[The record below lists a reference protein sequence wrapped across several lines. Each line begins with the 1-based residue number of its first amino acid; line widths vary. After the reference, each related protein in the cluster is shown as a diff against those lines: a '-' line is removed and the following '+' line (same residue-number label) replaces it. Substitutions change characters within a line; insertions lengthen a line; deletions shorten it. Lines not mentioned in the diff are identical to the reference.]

1 MRDMIQSLTSPA
13 RAWILV
19 VAVSLTAGL
28 AGMFTLPVMD
38 RDEARFAQAT
48 AQMLETQDF
57 VRIAFLDEDRNKKPV
72 GIHWLQSVT
81 VGAAE
86 IVTGALENRQIWA
99 WRIPSLL
106 GAVLTALATFLIAN
120 RLLAHPAGLIAGTL
134 MGATVLLGAESGI
147 AKTDAM
153 LAGITT
159 FALYALIRLKSANT
173 LSEQRKWAIAL
184 WALMALGGLIKG
196 PVTPLAAGLAAITLS
211 LWERKGN
218 WLKPLAFWPGPVL
231 AALILIPWLIS
242 VQIATDGAF
251 LREALGEDLGP
262 KVVTGHESHGGLPGF
277 HLLLLSALFFP
288 AVLFLPAG
296 IAAAW
301 RALKE
306 KKAGTEEAAR
316 WLIVMS
322 LPFWLVFEIL
332 PTKLP
337 HYVLPAYPA
346 LAVLSAWGVLE
357 WGKAGRI
364 FTYAGAGFAVFG
376 GAIIGAV
383 LVYLAAAHEGPLG
396 LAIFMSILIFVA
408 VLAALI
414 LAFRGRAIP
423 ALIPLIAAGLIWQGA
438 GRGMVAPAADL
449 FPSRDAAG
457 LIHEAGL
464 MDPDTELLSSYTE
477 PSLAFA
483 LRSDIALI
491 DIDEIRQRAGA
502 LTTRQL
508 LIIDLSRTGEAD
520 AGFLARVR
528 ARACDIYETSG
539 YNYSR
544 GRATALLI
552 ARTGPCEE

>member
-1 MRDMIQSLTSPA
+1 MGKAFQTLISPG

-19 VAVSLTAGL
+19 VAVSMAAGL

-81 VGAAE
+81 VGAAQM
-86 IVTGALENRQIWA
+86 VTGALENRQIWA

-120 RLLAHPAGLIAGTL
+120 RLLVHPAGLIAGTL

-196 PVTPLAAGLAAITLS
+196 PVTPLAVGLAAITLS

-218 WLKPLAFWPGPVL
+218 WLKPLAFWPGPLL
-231 AALILIPWLIS
+231 AALILIPWLVS

-262 KVVTGHESHGGLPGF
+262 KVVTGHESHGGLPGY

-288 AVLFLPAG
+288 AILFLPAG

-306 KKAGTEEAAR
+306 KSDAAMAAR

-357 WGKAGRI
+357 WGKTGRI
-364 FTYAGAGFAVFG
+364 FTYSGAGFAVFG

-383 LVYLAAAHEGPLG
+383 LVYIAAAHEGPLG
-396 LAIFMSILIFVA
+396 LAIFMSILIFA
-408 VLAALI
+408 ALLAALI
-414 LAFRGRAIP
+414 LALRGRVVP

-438 GRGMVAPAADL
+438 GRGMIAPATDL
-449 FPSRDAAG
+449 FPSRDAAQ

-464 MDPDTELLSSYTE
+464 MGPDTELLSSYTE

-491 DIDEIRQRAGA
+491 DIDEIRERAGA